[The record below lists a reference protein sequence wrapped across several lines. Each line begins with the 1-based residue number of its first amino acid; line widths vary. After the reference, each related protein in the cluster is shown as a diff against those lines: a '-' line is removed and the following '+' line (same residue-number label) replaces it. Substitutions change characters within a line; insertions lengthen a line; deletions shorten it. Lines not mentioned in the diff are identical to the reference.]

1 VGPTLWGWSRV
12 WDRNNEDGW
21 DGDKFLSPCSSLI
34 HVQCVQEIETAIDID
49 ISMDAHVKSVDM
61 DMYIN
66 AKFHIHGK
74 PD

>member
-21 DGDKFLSPCSSLI
+21 DGDKFLSPSSSLI
-34 HVQCVQEIETAIDID
+34 DVYTRIEASIDMD
-49 ISMDAHVKSVDM
+49 ISMDVHVKSVDM